1 MLSCC
6 ASWKSGSAGTTE
18 DVIGHTFQLRAVKI
32 PQCGEQNFDIL
43 YRVEVPG
50 TDAHRTGILVAAQVL
65 VDQGGTVVDV
75 AVENSLYGEIRATLN
90 LCNRYDVD
98 NFIR

>member
-1 MLSCC
+1 MLKARFEPSFRNSSPALYGVTMLSCC

-50 TDAHRTGILVAAQVL
+50 TDAHRTCILVAAQVL
-65 VDQGGTVVDV
+65 MD
-75 AVENSLYGEIRATLN
+75 
-90 LCNRYDVD
+90 
-98 NFIR
+98 

>member
-32 PQCGEQNFDIL
+32 PQCGEQNVDIL

-65 VDQGGTVVDV
+65 MD
-75 AVENSLYGEIRATLN
+75 
-90 LCNRYDVD
+90 
-98 NFIR
+98 